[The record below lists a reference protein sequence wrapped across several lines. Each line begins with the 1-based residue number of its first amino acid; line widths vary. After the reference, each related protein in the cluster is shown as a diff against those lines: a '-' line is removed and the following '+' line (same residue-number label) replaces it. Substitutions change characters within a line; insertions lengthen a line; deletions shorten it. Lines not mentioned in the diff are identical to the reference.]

1 MPWNLGAEKAVLG
14 CILIDETCLSQVS
27 VFLKPEAFY
36 NPQHKAIYTVMLSL
50 DTAGTGIDPLVVL
63 DALVKEN
70 VFDSDAGKKYLTD
83 LASSVP
89 STENVEKYAKIVRE
103 AYYLRAL
110 IGFSEQTID
119 SALSQENTADEILDA
134 AEQNIY
140 NIREGKTTDA
150 PSPISDILINDVFE
164 DLRNR
169 TGEDAELYKG
179 YSTGFTELDNIL
191 SGLNR
196 SDLIIIGARPA
207 MGKTS
212 FALNLARNIS
222 LIGKRK
228 TLFFSLEMTKGQVGA
243 RVLATEARVSSNKMR
258 NGQISVDEWKR
269 LGDASKVLSSCPLYF
284 DDSSAITVPAMK
296 AKARRLKGVECVII
310 DYLGLIRPTT
320 KAENKVNEIAE
331 ITRNLKMMAKDLNI
345 PVICCAQ
352 LSRVTEARGK
362 SHKPQLSDLRDS
374 GSIEQDADIVMM
386 LYRED
391 YYKGD
396 GNGEAGPAPADEVNK
411 VSVIVAKN
419 RHGGIGEVEFA
430 WDAEH
435 TLFLPI
441 EKVHNEG

>member
-1 MPWNLGAEKAVLG
+1 MGSEM
-14 CILIDETCLSQVS
+14 CIR
-27 VFLKPEAFY
+27 
-36 NPQHKAIYTVMLSL
+36 
-50 DTAGTGIDPLVVL
+50 
-63 DALVKEN
+63 
-70 VFDSDAGKKYLTD
+70 DS
-83 LASSVP
+83 
-89 STENVEKYAKIVRE
+89 
-103 AYYLRAL
+103 
-110 IGFSEQTID
+110 
-119 SALSQENTADEILDA
+119 
-134 AEQNIY
+134 
-140 NIREGKTTDA
+140 
-150 PSPISDILINDVFE
+150 
-164 DLRNR
+164 
-169 TGEDAELYKG
+169 
-179 YSTGFTELDNIL
+179 
-191 SGLNR
+191 
-196 SDLIIIGARPA
+196 
-207 MGKTS
+207 
-212 FALNLARNIS
+212 
-222 LIGKRK
+222 
-228 TLFFSLEMTKGQVGA
+228 GA
-243 RVLATEARVSSNKMR
+243 RVLATEARVDSDKMR

-269 LGDASKVLSSCPLYF
+269 LADASKVLSSCPLYF

-391 YYKGD
+391 YYNSD
-396 GNGEAGPAPADEVNK
+396 GGEAGPAPVDEVKK

-419 RHGGIGEVEFA
+419 RHGRVGEVEFA
-430 WDAEH
+430 WDADH